1 MTAQRAP
8 TPLTRAQLGALAA
21 LLLCAQVPLW
31 AHIDHWIAVIGTA
44 LIAAR
49 LVFPFDRNNLRNL
62 RRWLL
67 PVFALAAAIGIRV
80 EYGYFLARDPCVA
93 FLYVLVGIKFLEARG
108 TRDGALLVC
117 LALFLALTQFFYA
130 QTILAAV
137 FSLPALLATGVALAL
152 LRSRAGAN
160 DAWRPHLRA
169 SARLILQGVPIAALL
184 FVLFPRLAGPLWGS
198 PLESGARTGLS
209 ESMSPGSISDLS
221 LSDEVAFRVEFSG
234 APPPP
239 SQRYWRGPV
248 FARFD
253 GTTWRALHK
262 LRAGQF
268 VPPDARPID
277 YTVTIEPH
285 GKLWLFALE
294 HPTGPPHAPSSEAP
308 TGAPEAAIAIL
319 TYDQQLLAKA
329 PIAQAVRYA
338 VRSAASG
345 GFPAL
350 ADDAFDNLRLPRG
363 NPRTIEFARDLRDR
377 SASDRAYIAAVLDWF
392 RNESFTYTLA
402 PDILGRDPV
411 DGFLFDT
418 RRGFCEHF
426 AGAFALL
433 LRAAGIPSRVVT
445 GYQGGE
451 MNPTGE
457 YMIVRQS
464 DAHAWAEALLDGR
477 WQRVDPTAAV
487 APSRI
492 ERGIGAALPAGER
505 VPYLARIE
513 MTWLKGLR
521 LRWDGVNY
529 HWQRSFVG
537 FNLERQR
544 DFLRDIGMNGAPPWR
559 IAVLLGIAALAWG
572 GAVLGFSLLHRSRL
586 DAEVALWRTA
596 CRRLARA
603 GLARRPDEGPLAY
616 ADRAAARWPAR
627 AALIKAIA
635 DRYAAL
641 RYGPTSARRAA
652 LIAQLRAGVGT
663 LPAARV
669 LRAASHARRPR
680 ARGDPVS
687 F

>member
-1 MTAQRAP
+1 MIVRKAP
-8 TPLTRAQLGALAA
+8 PALTRAHLGALAA
-21 LLLCAQVPLW
+21 MLLCAQMPLW
-31 AHIDHWIAVIGTA
+31 VHVDRWIAVAGTA

-49 LVFPFDRNNLRNL
+49 LIFPFDRNNLRNL

-67 PVFALAAAIGIRV
+67 PAFALAAAIGIRAG
-80 EYGYFLARDPCVA
+80 YGYFLARDPCVA

-130 QTILAAV
+130 QTIVSALFA
-137 FSLPALLATGVALAL
+137 LPALLATGVALAL
-152 LRSRAGAN
+152 LRIPAAPR
-160 DAWRPHLRA
+160 DAWRPHVRA
-169 SARLILQGVPIAALL
+169 TAALILQGLPIAALL

-209 ESMSPGSISDLS
+209 ETMSPGSISDLS

-234 APPPP
+234 APPAPA
-239 SQRYWRGPV
+239 QRYWRGPV

-253 GTTWRALHK
+253 GSTWRALHK
-262 LRAGQF
+262 LRAGRF
-268 VPPDARPID
+268 VRAAARPID

-294 HPTGPPHAPSSEAP
+294 HPTEPPRAPSPEAP
-308 TGAPEAAIAIL
+308 TGAAEGAIAIL

-329 PIAQAVRYA
+329 PVAQAVRYTL
-338 VRSAASG
+338 RSSATGA
-345 GFPAL
+345 FPAL
-350 ADDAFDNLRLPRG
+350 ADDASDNLQLPRG
-363 NPRTIEFARDLRDR
+363 NPRTIEFARDLRAR

-392 RNESFTYTLA
+392 RHESFTYTLA
-402 PDILGRDPV
+402 PDLLDRDPV

-451 MNPTGE
+451 MNPAGE

-464 DAHAWAEALLDGR
+464 DAHAWTEALLDGR
-477 WQRVDPTAAV
+477 WQRIDPTAAV

-492 ERGIGAALPAGER
+492 EGGIGAALPVGER

-513 MTWLKGLR
+513 MTWLKSLR
-521 LRWDGVNY
+521 LRWDSVNY

-544 DFLRDIGMNGAPPWR
+544 DFLRGVGINGAPPWR
-559 IAVLLGIAALAWG
+559 IAMLLAVAASLWG
-572 GAVLGFSLLHRSRL
+572 AAVLGVSRL
-586 DAEVALWRTA
+586 RLSRVDAEVALWQTV
-596 CRRLARA
+596 CRKLARA
-603 GLARRPDEGPLAY
+603 GLPRRPDEGPLAY

-641 RYGPTSARRAA
+641 RYGPAVPRRAE
-652 LIAQLRAGVGT
+652 IVAQLRASVAA
-663 LPAARV
+663 LPAARA
-669 LRAASHARRPR
+669 LRSP
-680 ARGDPVS
+680 
-687 F
+687 

>member
-1 MTAQRAP
+1 MTAKNIPA
-8 TPLTRAQLGALAA
+8 PLTRTQLGALAA
-21 LLLCAQVPLW
+21 LLLCAQMPLW
-31 AHIDHWIAVIGTA
+31 GHIDRWIALVGTA
-44 LIAAR
+44 LVIAR
-49 LVFPFDRNNLRNL
+49 VVFPFDRNNLRNL

-67 PVFALAAAIGIRV
+67 PGFAVAAAIAIRA

-108 TRDGALLVC
+108 ARDGALLVC

-137 FSLPALLATGVALAL
+137 AAIPSLLASGVALAV
-152 LRSRAGAN
+152 LRTSAGGS
-160 DAWRPHLRA
+160 DAWRPQVRA
-169 SARLILQGVPIAALL
+169 TALLILQGIPIAALL

-221 LSDEVAFRVEFSG
+221 LSDEVAFRVEFSS

-253 GTTWRALHK
+253 GATWRPLYK
-262 LRAGQF
+262 LRTGQF
-268 VPPDARPID
+268 VPPVARAAD
-277 YTVTIEPH
+277 YTVTMEPH

-294 HPTGPPHAPSSEAP
+294 HPTGPPRAPNPDAPAGNATEAL
-308 TGAPEAAIAIL
+308 AVV
-319 TYDQQLLAKA
+319 TYDQQLLANA
-329 PIAQAVRYA
+329 PVTQAVRYT
-338 VRSAASG
+338 VRSATVGTFA
-345 GFPAL
+345 AL
-350 ADDAFDNLRLPRG
+350 ANDAPDNLQLPHG
-363 NPRTIEFARDLRDR
+363 NPRTIEFARDLRER

-392 RNESFTYTLA
+392 RAESFVYTLA
-402 PDILGRDPV
+402 PDILDRDPV
-411 DGFLFDT
+411 DGFLFNT

-433 LRAAGIPSRVVT
+433 MRAAGIPSRVVT

-451 MNPTGE
+451 MNPTDE

-464 DAHAWAEALLDGR
+464 DAHAWAEALLDGKWER
-477 WQRVDPTAAV
+477 IDPTAAV

-513 MTWLKGLR
+513 MTWLKSLR
-521 LRWDGVNY
+521 LHWDSVNY
-529 HWQRSFVG
+529 HWQRGFVG

-544 DFLRDIGMNGAPPWR
+544 DFLRDIGLKGAPPWR
-559 IAVLLGIAALAWG
+559 LVALLAAAAFVWGI
-572 GAVLGFSLLHRSRL
+572 AVLGFSKLRRARV

-603 GLARRPDEGPLAY
+603 GLERRPDEGPLAY

-627 AALIKAIA
+627 AVLIKSIA
-635 DRYAAL
+635 ECYATL
-641 RYGPTSARRAA
+641 RYGRATARSAE
-652 LIAQLRAGVGT
+652 IVAQLRASVGA
-663 LPAARV
+663 LPPARE
-669 LRAASHARRPR
+669 LRAA
-680 ARGDPVS
+680 G
-687 F
+687 

>member
-1 MTAQRAP
+1 MSVKRAP
-8 TPLTRAQLGALAA
+8 LPLTRPHLGALAA
-21 LLLCAQVPLW
+21 LLVCAQMPLW
-31 AHIDHWIAVIGTA
+31 MHVDRWIAVTGTA
-44 LIAAR
+44 LIVAR

-80 EYGYFLARDPCVA
+80 GYGYFLARDPCVA

-130 QTILAAV
+130 QTIVSALFA
-137 FSLPALLATGVALAL
+137 LPALLAAGVALAL
-152 LRSRAGAN
+152 LRVSAGA
-160 DAWRPHLRA
+160 DLAWRPQVRA
-169 SARLILQGVPIAALL
+169 TITLILQGLPIAALL

-209 ESMSPGSISDLS
+209 ETMSPGSISDLS

-234 APPPP
+234 APPEP

-262 LRAGQF
+262 LRTGRF
-268 VPPDARPID
+268 VPQSARPID

-294 HPTGPPHAPSSEAP
+294 HPTEPPHAPSPDAP
-308 TGAPEAAIAIL
+308 TGAAEGPIAIL

-329 PIAQAVRYA
+329 PVAQAVRYA
-338 VRSAASG
+338 VRSSAGGDFAAVSG
-345 GFPAL
+345 
-350 ADDAFDNLRLPRG
+350 DAFDNLQLPRG
-363 NPRTIEFARDLRDR
+363 NPRTVEFARDLRAR

-402 PDILGRDPV
+402 PDILDKDPV

-464 DAHAWAEALLDGR
+464 DAHAWTEALLDGR
-477 WQRVDPTAAV
+477 WQRIDPTAAV

-492 ERGIGAALPAGER
+492 ERGIGAALPIGER

-513 MTWLKGLR
+513 MTWLKSLR
-521 LRWDGVNY
+521 LRWDAVNY

-544 DFLRDIGMNGAPPWR
+544 DFLRDIGMSGAPPWR
-559 IAVLLGIAALAWG
+559 VALLLGIAASLWG
-572 GAVLGFSLLHRSRL
+572 AAVLGLSRL
-586 DAEVALWRTA
+586 RLSRVDAEVALWRAA

-616 ADRAAARWPAR
+616 AARAAARWPAR
-627 AALIKAIA
+627 AALIGAIA
-635 DRYAAL
+635 ERYAAL
-641 RYGPTSARRAA
+641 RYGPASPRNAA
-652 LIAQLRAGVGT
+652 LVGELRASVGA

-669 LRAASHARRPR
+669 LRASP
-680 ARGDPVS
+680 
-687 F
+687 

>member
-1 MTAQRAP
+1 MTAKNIPA
-8 TPLTRAQLGALAA
+8 PLTRTQLGALAA
-21 LLLCAQVPLW
+21 LLLCAQMPLW
-31 AHIDHWIAVIGTA
+31 GHIDRWIALVGTA
-44 LIAAR
+44 LVIARVA
-49 LVFPFDRNNLRNL
+49 FPFDRNNLRSL
-62 RRWLL
+62 HRWLL
-67 PVFALAAAIGIRV
+67 PGFAVAAAIGIRA

-108 TRDGALLVC
+108 ARDGALLVC

-137 FSLPALLATGVALAL
+137 AAMPSLIATGVALAV
-152 LRSRAGAN
+152 LRTSAGGS
-160 DAWRPHLRA
+160 DAWRPQVRA
-169 SARLILQGVPIAALL
+169 TALLILQGIPIAALL

-253 GTTWRALHK
+253 GATWRPLYK
-262 LRAGQF
+262 LRTGQF
-268 VPPDARPID
+268 VPPVARASE
-277 YTVTIEPH
+277 YTVTMEPH

-294 HPTGPPHAPSSEAP
+294 HPTGPPRAPNPDAPAGDAKEAL
-308 TGAPEAAIAIL
+308 AVV
-319 TYDQQLLAKA
+319 TYDQQLLAKV
-329 PIAQAVRYA
+329 PVTQAVRYT
-338 VRSAASG
+338 VRSATVGTFA
-345 GFPAL
+345 AL
-350 ADDAFDNLRLPRG
+350 ANDAQDNLQLPHG
-363 NPRTIEFARDLRDR
+363 NPRTIEFARDLRER

-392 RNESFTYTLA
+392 RTESFVYTLA
-402 PDILGRDPV
+402 PDILDRDPV
-411 DGFLFDT
+411 DGFLFNT

-433 LRAAGIPSRVVT
+433 MRAAGIPSRVVT

-464 DAHAWAEALLDGR
+464 DAHAWAEALLDGK
-477 WQRVDPTAAV
+477 WERVDPTAAV

-513 MTWLKGLR
+513 MTWLKSLR
-521 LRWDGVNY
+521 LHWDSVNY
-529 HWQRSFVG
+529 HWQRGFVG

-544 DFLRDIGMNGAPPWR
+544 DFLRDIGLKGAPPWR
-559 IAVLLGIAALAWG
+559 LVALLAAAAFVWGI
-572 GAVLGFSLLHRSRL
+572 AVLGFSKLRRSRVE
-586 DAEVALWRTA
+586 AEVALWRAA

-603 GLARRPDEGPLAY
+603 GLERRPDEGPLAY
-616 ADRAAARWPAR
+616 AERAAARWPAR
-627 AALIKAIA
+627 AVLIKSIA
-635 DRYAAL
+635 EYYATL
-641 RYGPTSARRAA
+641 RYGRATARSAE
-652 LIAQLRAGVGT
+652 IVAQLRASVGA
-663 LPAARV
+663 LPPARE
-669 LRAASHARRPR
+669 LRAMA
-680 ARGDPVS
+680 
-687 F
+687 

>member
-1 MTAQRAP
+1 MNRTTIGAP
-8 TPLTRAQLGALAA
+8 LARTQLGALAA
-21 LLLCAQVPLW
+21 LLLCAQMPLW
-31 AHIDHWIAVIGTA
+31 AHIDRWIALAGTA
-44 LIAAR
+44 LVVAR

-67 PVFALAAAIGIRV
+67 PGLALAAAIGIRA
-80 EYGYFLARDPCVA
+80 EYGYFIARDPCVA

-108 TRDGALLVC
+108 ARDGALLVC

-130 QTILAAV
+130 QTILAAAAAM
-137 FSLPALLATGVALAL
+137 PALLATGVALAV
-152 LRSRAGAN
+152 LRTPAGATEP
-160 DAWRPHLRA
+160 WRPHLRTTV
-169 SARLILQGVPIAALL
+169 RLILQGVPIAALL

-221 LSDEVAFRVEFSG
+221 LSDDVAFRVEFSS

-248 FARFD
+248 FSRFD
-253 GTTWRALHK
+253 GATWRPLYK
-262 LRAGQF
+262 LRSGQYVPSAG
-268 VPPDARPID
+268 RPAD
-277 YTVTIEPH
+277 YTVTMEPH

-294 HPTGPPHAPSSEAP
+294 HPTGPPRATNPDAPAGAP
-308 TGAPEAAIAIL
+308 TEALAVV

-329 PIAQAVRYA
+329 PIAQAVRYT
-338 VRSAASG
+338 VRSATVGTFAAVTNDAS
-345 GFPAL
+345 
-350 ADDAFDNLRLPRG
+350 DNLQLPRG
-363 NPRTIEFARDLRDR
+363 NPRTIEFARDLRER

-392 RNESFTYTLA
+392 RTESFVYTLS
-402 PDILGRDPV
+402 PDILDRDPV

-418 RRGFCEHF
+418 HRGFCEHF

-433 LRAAGIPSRVVT
+433 MRAAGIPSRVVT

-464 DAHAWAEALLDGR
+464 DAHAWAEALLDGK

-505 VPYLARIE
+505 VPYLARVE
-513 MTWLKGLR
+513 MTWLKSLR
-521 LRWDGVNY
+521 LHWDSVNY
-529 HWQRSFVG
+529 HWQRGFVG

-544 DFLRDIGMNGAPPWR
+544 DLLREIGLKGAPPWR
-559 IAVLLGIAALAWG
+559 LVAVLAGAAFVWGI
-572 GAVLGFSLLHRSRL
+572 AVLGFSRLRPSRV
-586 DAEVALWRTA
+586 DAEVALWRAA

-603 GLARRPDEGPLAY
+603 GLERRPDEGPLAY
-616 ADRAAARWPAR
+616 ADRAAARWPAV
-627 AALIKAIA
+627 AALIKGIA
-635 DRYAAL
+635 ERYALL
-641 RYGPTSARRAA
+641 RYGPAAARSAESV
-652 LIAQLRAGVGT
+652 AQLRASVGT
-663 LPAARV
+663 LPPARR
-669 LRAASHARRPR
+669 LRAT
-680 ARGDPVS
+680 
-687 F
+687 

>member
-1 MTAQRAP
+1 VNRTTTGAP
-8 TPLTRAQLGALAA
+8 LARTQLGALAA
-21 LLLCAQVPLW
+21 LLLCAQMPLW
-31 AHIDHWIAVIGTA
+31 AHIDRWIAVAGTA
-44 LIAAR
+44 LVVAR

-67 PVFALAAAIGIRV
+67 PGLALAAAIGIRA
-80 EYGYFLARDPCVA
+80 EYGYFIARDPCVA

-108 TRDGALLVC
+108 ARDGALLVC

-130 QTILAAV
+130 QTILAAAAAV
-137 FSLPALLATGVALAL
+137 PALLATGVALAV
-152 LRSRAGAN
+152 LRTPAGATEP
-160 DAWRPHLRA
+160 WRPHLRTTV
-169 SARLILQGVPIAALL
+169 RLILQGVPIAALL

-221 LSDEVAFRVEFSG
+221 LSDDVAFRVEFSS

-248 FARFD
+248 FSRFD
-253 GTTWRALHK
+253 GATWRPLYK
-262 LRAGQF
+262 LRSGQYVPSAG
-268 VPPDARPID
+268 RPAD
-277 YTVTIEPH
+277 YTVTMEPH

-294 HPTGPPHAPSSEAP
+294 HPTGPPRATNPDAPAGAP
-308 TGAPEAAIAIL
+308 TEALAVV

-329 PIAQAVRYA
+329 PIAQAVRYT
-338 VRSAASG
+338 VRSATVGTFAAVTNDAS
-345 GFPAL
+345 
-350 ADDAFDNLRLPRG
+350 DNLQLPRG
-363 NPRTIEFARDLRDR
+363 NPRTIEFARDLRER

-392 RNESFTYTLA
+392 RTESFVYTLS
-402 PDILGRDPV
+402 PDILDRDPV

-418 RRGFCEHF
+418 HRGFCEHF

-433 LRAAGIPSRVVT
+433 MRAAGIPSRVVT

-464 DAHAWAEALLDGR
+464 DAHAWAEALLDGK

-505 VPYLARIE
+505 VPYLARVE
-513 MTWLKGLR
+513 MTWLKSLR
-521 LRWDGVNY
+521 LHWDSVNY
-529 HWQRSFVG
+529 HWQRGFVG

-544 DFLRDIGMNGAPPWR
+544 DLLREIGLKGAPPWR
-559 IAVLLGIAALAWG
+559 LVAVLAGAAFVWGI
-572 GAVLGFSLLHRSRL
+572 AVLGFSRLRPSRV
-586 DAEVALWRTA
+586 DAEVALWRRA

-603 GLARRPDEGPLAY
+603 GLERRPDEGPLAY
-616 ADRAAARWPAR
+616 ADRAATRWPAV
-627 AALIKAIA
+627 AALIKGIA
-635 DRYAAL
+635 ERYALL
-641 RYGPTSARRAA
+641 RYGPAA
-652 LIAQLRAGVGT
+652 GRSEEVIVQLRASVGA
-663 LPAARV
+663 LPPTRE
-669 LRAASHARRPR
+669 LRAT
-680 ARGDPVS
+680 
-687 F
+687 

>member
-1 MTAQRAP
+1 MNARQAP
-8 TPLTRAQLGALAA
+8 SPLTRAQLGALAA
-21 LLLCAQVPLW
+21 LLLCAQMPLW
-31 AHIDHWIAVIGTA
+31 SHIDRWIAAVGTA
-44 LIAAR
+44 LVVAR
-49 LVFPFDRNNLRNL
+49 LIFPIDVNNLRNL

-67 PVFALAAAIGIRV
+67 PVLALAAGIGIRA

-108 TRDGALLVC
+108 ARDGALLVC

-130 QTILAAV
+130 QTILAAIV
-137 FSLPALLATGVALAL
+137 ALPALLATGVALAV
-152 LRSRAGAN
+152 LRTPAGASQ
-160 DAWRPHLRA
+160 AWRPHLRA
-169 SARLILQGVPIAALL
+169 TVRLILQGVPIAALL

-221 LSDEVAFRVEFSG
+221 LSDEVAFRVEFSS
-234 APPPP
+234 AVPPP

-253 GTTWRALHK
+253 GATWRPRYK

-268 VPPDARPID
+268 VRPVARPAD
-277 YTVTIEPH
+277 YTVTMEPH

-294 HPTGPPHAPSSEAP
+294 HPTGPPRAPSPDAPAGPAAEAL
-308 TGAPEAAIAIL
+308 AIV

-329 PIAQAVRYA
+329 PVTQAVRYT
-338 VRSAASG
+338 VRSATVGTFA
-345 GFPAL
+345 AL
-350 ADDAFDNLRLPRG
+350 ADDASDDVQLPHG
-363 NPRTIEFARDLRDR
+363 NPRTIEFARDLRER
-377 SASDRAYIAAVLDWF
+377 SGSDRAYIAAVLNWF
-392 RNESFTYTLA
+392 RTEAFVYTLA
-402 PDILGRDPV
+402 PDVLERDPV

-433 LRAAGIPSRVVT
+433 MRAAGIPSRVVT

-464 DAHAWAEALLDGR
+464 DAHAWAETLLDGK

-492 ERGIGAALPAGER
+492 ERGIGGALPAGER

-513 MTWLKGLR
+513 MTWLKSLR
-521 LRWDGVNY
+521 LHWDSVNY
-529 HWQRSFVG
+529 HWQRGFVG
-537 FNLERQR
+537 FNLERQS
-544 DFLRDIGMNGAPPWR
+544 DFLRDIGLKDAPPWR
-559 IAVLLGIAALAWG
+559 VVALLAAAAFVWGIAVLGL
-572 GAVLGFSLLHRSRL
+572 SRL
-586 DAEVALWRTA
+586 RRSQVEAEVALWRAA

-603 GLARRPDEGPLAY
+603 GLERRPDEGPLAY
-616 ADRAAARWPAR
+616 ADRVASRWPAR
-627 AALIKAIA
+627 AALIKGIA
-635 DRYAAL
+635 ERYALL
-641 RYGPTSARRAA
+641 RYGPAAARRTEIIAELRTSVGA
-652 LIAQLRAGVGT
+652 LPPARELRAI
-663 LPAARV
+663 A
-669 LRAASHARRPR
+669 
-680 ARGDPVS
+680 
-687 F
+687 